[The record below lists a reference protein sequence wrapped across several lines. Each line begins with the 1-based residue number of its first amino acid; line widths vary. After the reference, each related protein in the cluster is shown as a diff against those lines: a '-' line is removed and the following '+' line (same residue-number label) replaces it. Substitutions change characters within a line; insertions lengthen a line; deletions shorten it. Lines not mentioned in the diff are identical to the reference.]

1 MSPGPDHGTNTTEG
15 TWQDR
20 SIAVQRVLW
29 GQTAWGTSLTLV
41 GRRWLGAGEE
51 SGDDLVLSWF
61 NFQSHHVYSWK

>member
-29 GQTAWGTSLTLV
+29 GQTAWIPSPASLLPSLV
-41 GRRWLGAGEE
+41 AFHKLLGLDGRP
-51 SGDDLVLSWF
+51 
-61 NFQSHHVYSWK
+61 